1 MEKTKKSE
9 TNAGQA
15 TTSAAKGRFNFA
27 FTEKTAK
34 RAILA
39 FFVILWLV
47 LAFFES
53 VQLYR
58 IQDQSLFLFT
68 GRFFKE
74 MMEAPAGLL
83 SYIGCFLIQFF
94 YYPALGAAIY
104 VALLYAVYI
113 LVRKVFDIP
122 SRWSLMA
129 LLPVALLVATNM
141 FMGYWIYYMKL
152 QGYFYVALV
161 GVIFMLLA
169 LWAYKKMPLFAK
181 FAFVVLW
188 TLAAYPL
195 LGVYALVGTLFMGL
209 CTLCGKEKIAVRLS
223 LFALSLA
230 LVAAIPAFY
239 FGNVYLSTSFPLS
252 YGAGIPA
259 YQWTLVSDY
268 GFLDKL
274 LVLWKLWLPFIL
286 LFVVLLLY
294 TVFADRVAE
303 NDKLTKRYSICQ
315 VLLLVCTLLV
325 TWGFWYY
332 DKNFRIEIEQNKAM
346 WDEDWERVARLA
358 KQTENPTRLIV
369 INKNIALLHLG
380 RAGEE
385 MFHYSD
391 GSALPVSS
399 VKVRLTQNGGKM
411 AYYQYGIFN
420 FCYRWCVEDA
430 VEHGWK
436 IDFLKHSVRSL
447 IASGQYKTARHY
459 IEILKRTLFHASWAE
474 NYEKIIENP
483 KIIDKYP
490 DIAFPRLLFSYK
502 NTLAVDDSHIE
513 AYILTQLTSGRYV
526 NPSPVCTEASL
537 MHALIRKDTQTFWNT
552 VVNYLSTHKNQLR
565 IPTHYQE
572 ALLLYANIDRRAD
585 ISKFKFDK
593 AIQQRFQEFIKL
605 TKQHKGRSKDL
616 APYFKDAFGNTYWY
630 YYFFIRDI
638 KSN

>member
-1 MEKTKKSE
+1 MKNTNPNEAGVEQAVPQKPKKSF
-9 TNAGQA
+9 
-15 TTSAAKGRFNFA
+15 S
-27 FTEKTAK
+27 FTEKIIK
-34 RAILA
+34 RLTLTFFAVVWLLLA
-39 FFVILWLV
+39 FL
-47 LAFFES
+47 ES
-53 VQLYR
+53 AQLFR
-58 IQDQSLFLFT
+58 VHDLSLFLFT
-68 GRFFKE
+68 EQFFKE
-74 MMEAPAGLL
+74 MMVAPAGLL

-104 VALLYAVYI
+104 VALLFAVYY
-113 LVRKVFDIP
+113 LVRKVFAI
-122 SRWSLMA
+122 SARWSLTA
-129 LLPVALLVATNM
+129 LLPVVFLLASNM
-141 FMGYWIYYMKL
+141 IMGYWIYYNKL
-152 QGYFYVALV
+152 QGLFYIAAVGTIFVLLAMWACKKLPMWAKFIFVALWSVV
-161 GVIFMLLA
+161 G
-169 LWAYKKMPLFAK
+169 YPLF
-181 FAFVVLW
+181 
-188 TLAAYPL
+188 
-195 LGVYALVGTLFMGL
+195 GIYALVGAFLMAL
-209 CTLCGKEKIAVRLS
+209 QALCGKGNIAARVALLLLS
-223 LFALSLA
+223 IALAGALPALA
-230 LVAAIPAFY
+230 Y
-239 FGNVYLSTSFPLS
+239 GNLYTSTSQPLM
-252 YGAGIPA
+252 YAAGIPA
-259 YQWTLVSDY
+259 YQFSLATEAWFIKRVWM
-268 GFLDKL
+268 
-274 LVLWKLWLPFIL
+274 LWMPFVL
-286 LFVVLLLY
+286 LFVTMVL
-294 TVFADRVAE
+294 FAIFSDRVE
-303 NDKLTKRYSICQ
+303 GKKVTDRYTMCQ
-315 VLLLVCTLLV
+315 AALCAIIVLA
-325 TWGFWYY
+325 TWGFWYS
-332 DKNFRIEIEQNKAM
+332 DSNFTTELKQHRAM

-385 MFHYSD
+385 MFHYPD
-391 GSALPVSS
+391 GSALPASS

-502 NTLAVDDSHIE
+502 NALAVDDSHIE

-537 MHALIRKDTQTFWNT
+537 MHALIRKDTRTFWNT

-593 AIQQRFQEFIKL
+593 AIQQRFHEFIKL